1 MNPKELQEAT
11 KLLEYYYRLES
22 TIDKSRK
29 MDQSIDLVVAA
40 CPYEGRLK
48 MNDLPDTYF
57 YGVPPEVFEK
67 VCGHLLEETREK
79 LQALGVTGL

>member
-1 MNPKELQEAT
+1 MNPKELQEAA
-11 KLLEYYYRLES
+11 KLHEHYYRLKT
-22 TIDKSRK
+22 TIDKLRE
-29 MDQSIDLVVAA
+29 MDQSVDLAVRA
-40 CPYEGRLK
+40 CPYEGRRK

-79 LQALGVTGL
+79 LQAMGVTGL